1 MNEKDVAEIASRIVC
16 ELIEAGPYNA
26 TEYPQILKIYEAVNN
41 QVAKSAVEAAKK
53 LNADVPEVK

>member
-1 MNEKDVAEIASRIVC
+1 MTEKDVAEMTLRIVIA
-16 ELIEAGPYNA
+16 LIEKGPYNA
-26 TEYPQILKIYEAVNN
+26 AEYPQILKIYEAVNN